1 MSSLRDR
8 QQRQQ
13 AERQMQDQGT
23 WTGAEQTNTRATW
36 APPYPTPIHGQVD
49 GEPVRILQIGDMPG
63 QSPVYL
69 CVDEDGFSA
78 PVKLNDVQITDGAF
92 LPLKQPRGR
101 QQQLARQ

>member
-8 QQRQQ
+8 QTRQQ
-13 AERQMQDQGT
+13 QEQEFQNQNQG
-23 WTGAEQTNTRATW
+23 QTQGRATW
-36 APPYPTPIHGQVD
+36 APPYQTPIHGQVD

-78 PVKLNDVQITDGAF
+78 PVKLNEVQITDGAF
-92 LPLKQPRGR
+92 LPLKQTRGR
-101 QQQLARQ
+101 QSQQLQRQ